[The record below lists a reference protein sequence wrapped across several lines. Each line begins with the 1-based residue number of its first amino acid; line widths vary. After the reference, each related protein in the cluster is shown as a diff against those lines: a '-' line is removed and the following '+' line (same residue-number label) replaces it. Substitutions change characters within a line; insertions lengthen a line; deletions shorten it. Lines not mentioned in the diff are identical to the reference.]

1 MDKPHTH
8 SQKSQSNPWTIKTEE
23 HPPDIATYPISSSE
37 NSFTSCGDDNNIIEF
52 GPIKVKPRKKPAP
65 TLATGRRSK
74 YETLSPEEEEKRDIR
89 RARNRAAAER
99 VRISRLNVE
108 QQLQGQI
115 DTLEDQE
122 QQLSNNIQMLQ
133 NEKLHLETRLLTH
146 KKICSTMTV
155 SNVLDNLPPAFTSN
169 NTPVLEQVSE
179 LNFDELFSHSS
190 SSVQIQQNYTSN
202 LLTTMMSGDDFDD
215 LFMDL

>member
-1 MDKPHTH
+1 MDKPHIH
-8 SQKSQSNPWTIKTEE
+8 NQKSQSNPWTIKTEE
-23 HPPDIATYPISSSE
+23 YPPEIATYPISSSE
-37 NSFTSCGDDNNIIEF
+37 NSFTSCDDNNIIEF

-115 DTLEDQE
+115 DILEDQE
-122 QQLSNNIQMLQ
+122 QQLSSNIEMLQ
-133 NEKLHLETRLLTH
+133 NQKLHLETRLLTH

-155 SNVLDNLPPAFTSN
+155 SNVLDNLLPAFTSN
-169 NTPVLEQVSE
+169 NTPVLQQVSE
-179 LNFDELFSHSS
+179 LNFDELFPHSS
-190 SSVQIQQNYTSN
+190 SPVQIQQNNTSN
-202 LLTTMMSGDDFDD
+202 LLTTMMTGDDFDD
-215 LFMDL
+215 LFRDL